1 MDASFDVFRCDV
13 CRREPRSIVS
23 LVCAER
29 AARVRPVPPPLR
41 MYVAKST
48 GAVPSNNNEAIGE
61 LGGALFL
68 LIRGGGVCTPPRASP
83 EVNENEGG

>member
-1 MDASFDVFRCDV
+1 MT
-13 CRREPRSIVS
+13 CRRSQIAKEEEFES
-23 LVCAER
+23 LQEQ
-29 AARVRPVPPPLR
+29 VRRPAGSTSVPPLR